1 MNLRQLYYFK
11 TIAELEHYTRAAE
24 ALYVSQSS
32 LSHAIRELE
41 TELHVKLFTRQGRNV
56 KLSKHGELLYPYV
69 KKTIETLESGISQ
82 LQDYIDPDR
91 GTVTLSAFS
100 SLDSFVSDSIVRYLS
115 DTGRVDVRFQYQHD
129 GFHEIHQKLVR
140 GDIDLAIATKID
152 DPKIE
157 GVRIG
162 THKLVLLVPESHPFA
177 RRNSISLKELGGENF
192 TTYDSDSQL
201 GVQIK
206 DLFQARDVHPN
217 IVMEAR
223 QDLVIYGMVS
233 SGHSVAITPLPLSGA
248 PYNVKSIPI
257 CDDIPQRDLYLLWNK
272 ERYMPPAAG
281 YFRDYIIKEKA
292 IFDMYLKRC
301 PGSAE
306 QGGIPN
312 G

>member
-41 TELHVKLFTRQGRNV
+41 TELHVKLFARQGRNV

-100 SLDSFVSDSIVRYLS
+100 SLDSFVSDSIVQYLS
-115 DTGRVDVRFQYQHD
+115 NTGRVDVRFQYQHD
-129 GFHEIHQKLVR
+129 GFHEIRQKLIK
-140 GDIDLAIATKID
+140 GDIDLAITTKIE
-152 DPKIE
+152 DPRVE

-162 THKLVLLVPESHPFA
+162 THKLVLLVPEKHPFVH
-177 RRNSISLKELGGENF
+177 RSSIRLQDLDGENF
-192 TTYDSDSQL
+192 TTYDADSQL

-206 DLFQARDVHPN
+206 ELFRALDVHPN

-223 QDLVIYGMVS
+223 QDLAIYGLVS
-233 SGHSVAITPLPLSGA
+233 SGHSVAITPLPLSGT
-248 PYNVKSIPI
+248 PYNVKSVPI
-257 CDDIPQRDLYLLWNK
+257 CDDIPQRDIYLFWNK
-272 ERYMPPAAG
+272 ERYMPPAAS
-281 YFRDYIIKEKA
+281 YFRDFIIKEQNL
-292 IFDMYLKRC
+292 FDTYLERC
-301 PGSAE
+301 PGSIE
-306 QGGIPN
+306 
-312 G
+312 

>member
-24 ALYVSQSS
+24 VLYVSQSS
-32 LSHAIRELE
+32 LSHAIQELE

-56 KLSKHGELLYPYV
+56 KLSRHGELLYPYV

-100 SLDSFVSDSIVRYLS
+100 SLDSFVSDSIVQYLS
-115 DTGRVDVRFQYQHD
+115 NTGRVDVRFQYQHD
-129 GFHEIHQKLVR
+129 GFHEIRQKLIK
-140 GDIDLAIATKID
+140 GDIDLAITTKID
-152 DPKIE
+152 DPRLE
-157 GVRIG
+157 GVKIG

-177 RRNSISLKELGGENF
+177 QRESICLKELDGENF
-192 TTYDSDSQL
+192 TTYDADSQL
-201 GVQIK
+201 GEQFK
-206 DLFQARDVHPN
+206 ALFKTRGVHPN

-248 PYNVKSIPI
+248 PYNVRSIPI
-257 CDDIPQRDLYLLWNK
+257 ADDIPQRDLYLLWNK

-281 YFRDYIIKEKA
+281 YFRDFIIREENL
-292 IFDMYLKRC
+292 FDQYLKRC
-301 PGSAE
+301 PGSTE
-306 QGGIPN
+306 
-312 G
+312 

>member
-24 ALYVSQSS
+24 TLYVSQSS

-41 TELHVKLFTRQGRNV
+41 AELRVKLFTRQGRNV
-56 KLSKHGELLYPYV
+56 KLSKHGELLYPHI
-69 KKTIETLESGISQ
+69 KKALETLENGISQ

-100 SLDSFVSDSIVRYLS
+100 SLDSFVSDSIVQYLS
-115 DTGRVDVRFQYQHD
+115 NTGRVDVRFQYQHD
-129 GFHEIHQKLVR
+129 GFHEIRQKLVR
-140 GDIDLAIATKID
+140 GDIDLAITTKLD
-152 DPKIE
+152 DPRLE
-157 GVRIG
+157 DVRIG
-162 THKLVLLVPESHPFA
+162 SHNLVLLVPESHPFA
-177 RRNSISLKELGGENF
+177 GRSCISLKDLDGENF
-192 TTYDSDSQL
+192 TTYDPDSQL

-206 DLFQARDVHPN
+206 KLFQTRAVHPN

-257 CDDIPQRDLYLLWNK
+257 CDDIPQRDLYLVWNK

-281 YFRDYIIKEKA
+281 CFRDFIIKEKDL
-292 IFDMYLKRC
+292 FDQYLKRC
-301 PGSAE
+301 PGGTE
-306 QGGIPN
+306 
-312 G
+312 